1 MAPARIPAL
10 ALAADL
16 VAVVVFAAI
25 GRVSHAEADSLLGLL
40 GTAAPFAVGVAAAW
54 VSPRVR
60 VAPASVRAGALVVA
74 GSVGLGLLLRLGFT
88 GSLPW
93 AFALVTALSLA
104 VLMLGWRGL
113 AMLVAR
119 LSVPGERH
127 TPRG

>member
-40 GTAAPFAVGVAAAW
+40 GTAAPFVVGAGAAW
-54 VSPRVR
+54 VSPWVR
-60 VAPASVRAGALVVA
+60 AAPASMRAGGIVVA
-74 GSVGLGLLLRLGFT
+74 GAVVVGLLLRLGFT
-88 GSLPW
+88 GSLP
-93 AFALVTALSLA
+93 ATFALVTAVSLA
-104 VLMLGWRGL
+104 VLMLGWRTL

-119 LSVPGERH
+119 LGVPGERR
-127 TPRG
+127 TPGG

>member
-25 GRVSHAEADSLLGLL
+25 GRVGHAEADSLLGLL
-40 GTAAPFAVGVAAAW
+40 GTAAPFAVGTVAAW

-60 VAPASVRAGALVVA
+60 SAPASVRAGGLVVA
-74 GSVGLGLLLRLGFT
+74 GSVVVGLLLRLGFT
-88 GSLPW
+88 GRLPW
-93 AFALVTALSLA
+93 TFALVTAISLA

-119 LSVPGERH
+119 LGVAGERH
-127 TPRG
+127 SPRG

>member
-25 GRVSHAEADSLLGLL
+25 GRVSHAEPDSLLGLL
-40 GTAAPFAVGVAAAW
+40 GTAAPFAVGAVAGW
-54 VSPRVR
+54 VSPWVR
-60 VAPASVRAGALVVA
+60 GAPAGMLAGVTVVV
-74 GSVGLGLLLRLGFT
+74 GSVVVGLLLRFGFT

-93 AFALVTALSLA
+93 TFALVTAVSLA
-104 VLMLGWRGL
+104 VLMLGWRGVS
-113 AMLVAR
+113 MLVAR
-119 LSVPGERH
+119 LGVAGERR

>member
-1 MAPARIPAL
+1 VAPARIPAL

-25 GRVSHAEADSLLGLL
+25 GRVSHAEADSVLGLL
-40 GTAAPFAVGVAAAW
+40 GTATPFLVGAVAAW
-54 VSPRVR
+54 VSPWVR
-60 VAPASVRAGALVVA
+60 GAPASMRAGGLVVA
-74 GSVGLGLLLRLGFT
+74 GSVVIGLLLRLGFT

-93 AFALVTALSLA
+93 TFALVTAVSLS
-104 VLMLGWRGL
+104 VLMLGWRGV

-119 LSVPGERH
+119 LGVAGERR